1 MKLDD
6 LDNYIALLIPKQQD
20 PYTQDLRDFFYTI
33 LNLQD
38 SEFIGFSIPKR
49 PITLLTHD
57 TLKEIFDSYKGK
69 TTKTGY
75 EVKTFIIVKEI

>member
-6 LDNYIALLIPKQQD
+6 LDNYIALLIPEQRD

-38 SEFIGFSIPKR
+38 SEFFWFSIPKKDLSHCLIMIR
-49 PITLLTHD
+49 
-57 TLKEIFDSYKGK
+57 LKRF
-69 TTKTGY
+69 
-75 EVKTFIIVKEI
+75 

>member
-38 SEFIGFSIPKR
+38 SEFIGFSIQKDQSHCLLMIRLKR
-49 PITLLTHD
+49 FLTATKARPPRQATRSKRLLAV
-57 TLKEIFDSYKGK
+57 LS
-69 TTKTGY
+69 
-75 EVKTFIIVKEI
+75 